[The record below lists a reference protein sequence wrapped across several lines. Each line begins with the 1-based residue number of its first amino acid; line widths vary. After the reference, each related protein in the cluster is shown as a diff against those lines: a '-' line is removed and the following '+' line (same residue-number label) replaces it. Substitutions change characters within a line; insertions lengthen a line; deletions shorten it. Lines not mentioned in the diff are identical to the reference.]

1 MDAFS
6 EAVNAGR
13 HTAPLTL
20 TSDEINALFTSDKDL
35 KSLQSRFYVTLENDQ
50 LKAQLSVPLE
60 DLGLHIFKGRYLNG
74 SGTFYLSLRNG
85 ALYLNARNITV
96 KGKPLPE
103 TYMQSIRKQNLAR
116 DSNADPQA
124 SAAFQRIQSVEIT
137 NSELIIRPK
146 ENTIPKENP
155 Q

>member
-1 MDAFS
+1 L
-6 EAVNAGR
+6 
-13 HTAPLTL
+13 LT
-20 TSDEINALFTSDKDL
+20 TDKDL
-35 KSLQSRFYVTLENDQ
+35 KSLHSKFYVMLENDQ

-116 DSNADPQA
+116 DMNADSNASPA
-124 SAAFQRIQSVEIT
+124 LHRIQSIEIKS
-137 NSELIIRPK
+137 NELIITPA
-146 ENTIPKENP
+146 EDTTPKENP

>member
-1 MDAFS
+1 M
-6 EAVNAGR
+6 
-13 HTAPLTL
+13 
-20 TSDEINALFTSDKDL
+20 
-35 KSLQSRFYVTLENDQ
+35 QSRFYVTLENDQ

-74 SGTFYLSLRNG
+74 SGTFSLSLRSG
-85 ALYLNARNITV
+85 ALYLNAQNITV

-116 DSNADPQA
+116 DSNSDPRA
-124 SAAFQRIQSVEIT
+124 SAAFQRIQSVEIKT
-137 NSELIIRPK
+137 SELII
-146 ENTIPKENP
+146 TPKENP

>member
-1 MDAFS
+1 M
-6 EAVNAGR
+6 
-13 HTAPLTL
+13 
-20 TSDEINALFTSDKDL
+20 
-35 KSLQSRFYVTLENDQ
+35 QSRFYVTLENDQ

-74 SGTFYLSLRNG
+74 SGTFSLSLRSG
-85 ALYLNARNITV
+85 ALYFNAQSITV

-116 DSNADPQA
+116 DSNSDPRA
-124 SAAFQRIQSVEIT
+124 SAAFQRIQSVEIKT
-137 NSELIIRPK
+137 SELII
-146 ENTIPKENP
+146 TPKENP